1 MLMASLIA
9 RLIEQEY
16 EALAD
21 EMLSAGTPSSV
32 LAGSAYAGG
41 ANSGSGSANG
51 GTPFPNGCNQ
61 GGNQGGTPFPNG
73 GNCHGTPFATPLTS
87 GVVSGTSV
95 ATMPSASLLFAS

>member
-51 GTPFPNGCNQ
+51 GTPFPNG
-61 GGNQGGTPFPNG
+61 